1 MHKNIGEALSSR
13 RKELALSQT
22 ELAARLGMLGIG
34 VTNQAVSKWENGVTE
49 PGAEQFLALCA
60 ALDIED
66 IRGAFSGGSPEGYF
80 KGLNYEG
87 RKKAL
92 EYIELLRLSGRY
104 AVPAVREAKLRSL
117 PLYSLAVSAGTGQF
131 LDGEDYEMA
140 EVGPEVPADA
150 NFGVRVAG
158 DSMEPDFHDGQ
169 IVWVRQQRELQN
181 GETGVFLYDGSA
193 YLKQLFNGDG
203 RPVLRSRNPK
213 YGDIQVS
220 PALPLR
226 ILGKV
231 L

>member
-1 MHKNIGEALSSR
+1 MRKNIGEILSLR
-13 RKELALSQT
+13 RKALGLSQSELAG
-22 ELAARLGMLGIG
+22 RLGMLGVD
-34 VTNQAVSKWENGVTE
+34 VTNQAVSKWENGATE

-60 ALDIED
+60 VLDIED
-66 IRGAFSGGSPEGYF
+66 VRGAFSGGSFEGYF
-80 KGLNYEG
+80 KELNYEG

-92 EYIELLRLSGRY
+92 EYIELLKLSGRY
-104 AVPAVREAKLRSL
+104 APSPVRARNIRSL

-140 EVGPEVPADA
+140 NVGPEVPADA

-158 DSMEPDFHDGQ
+158 DSMEPEYHDGQ
-169 IVWVRQQRELQN
+169 IVWVRQQRSLQN

-193 YLKQLFNGDG
+193 YLKRLFTDG
-203 RPVLRSRNPK
+203 KQAILRSLNPK
-213 YGDIQVS
+213 YCDLHVS

-226 ILGKV
+226 ILGKA

>member
-1 MHKNIGEALSSR
+1 MRRSIGEIFSARRRELGLSQS
-13 RKELALSQT
+13 ELAG
-22 ELAARLGMLGIG
+22 RLGMLGVD

-66 IRGAFSGGSPEGYF
+66 IRGAFSGGSLEGYF
-80 KGLNYEG
+80 RGINYEG

-104 AVPAVREAKLRSL
+104 APSPVRTNVRSL

-140 EVGPEVPADA
+140 DVGPEVPADA

-158 DSMEPDFHDGQ
+158 DSMEPEYHDGQ
-169 IVWVRQQRELQN
+169 IVWVRQQRSLQS

-193 YLKQLFNGDG
+193 YLKRLLTDG
-203 RPVLRSRNPK
+203 KQAALHSLNPK
-213 YGDIQVS
+213 YGDIRIS

-226 ILGKV
+226 ILGKA